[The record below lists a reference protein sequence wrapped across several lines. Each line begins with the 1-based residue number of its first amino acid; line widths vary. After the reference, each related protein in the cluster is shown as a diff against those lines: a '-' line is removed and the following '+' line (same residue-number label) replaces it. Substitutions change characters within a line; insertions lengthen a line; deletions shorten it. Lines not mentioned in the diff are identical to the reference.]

1 MCPTGIDTGDTALLE
16 PFPPEAFAAQ
26 QYLSSVKFDELQ
38 LILAPAL
45 RQLTAQTQ
53 SAVPG

>member
-16 PFPPEAFAAQ
+16 PFPPEAFATQ
-26 QYLSSVKFDELQ
+26 QYLSSVELDQLQ
-38 LILAPAL
+38 LVLAPVW
-45 RQLTAQTQ
+45 RQNPAQTQ